1 MSSTLNLARKLRPKT
16 FNDVIGQEIAI
27 SMLRNSLY
35 KNHFFPVYL
44 FAGQKGCGKT
54 STARILAA
62 AINCQALS
70 AFQKKPSLQLPC
82 LTCASCRHMA
92 TGNHPDFIEIDAAS
106 HTGVDDVRMILE
118 SCNFMPLLGTKK
130 IYLIDEAHM
139 LSKAAFNAFLKILEE
154 PPTHAVFMMATTEMI
169 KIPDTVRSRAFQLHF
184 SAIQNKPLADY
195 LATVCQA
202 ENISFEPDALAL
214 IIHETEGSA
223 RDALNLLEQIRFAHD
238 GITANTVRSVLGIIS
253 PQRMAELFALMVEKN
268 AQALLQELSTTVTTA
283 LNPAR
288 IWQLL
293 LQLIR
298 SLIWH
303 SYGVTPPQEALI
315 LPAEI
320 TARIMQATTTKELQA
335 ILNHLWH
342 QEELFLQTPYKNAFL
357 EKIFLD
363 ICQVVTAP
371 IQKPQSTPPASRPAA
386 TPHKIPAPPVPAAQS
401 AFASTELRPTS
412 QPQAIAT
419 MPSGTNGNWRSV
431 CAEIATLGDPILL
444 SIFNQGSIASTDTT
458 SGVLTL
464 AVPHVSSFFI
474 EKINDSHIGWKP
486 IIQKHFECTSIKLVT
501 APKEPAPIPRQQSA
515 AVANLT
521 PPPPAPAAPPKPI
534 TIPTARP
541 AQTTT
546 PQPFQKQ
553 GYQAKPKQ
561 ITLPTSVIRGTAL
574 VLNDDNKSQWPYTS
588 LLFGVFSGKL
598 EIITPE
604 PTQYIDSESYP
615 HE

>member
-16 FNDVIGQEIAI
+16 FNDVIGQDIAI

-35 KNHFFPVYL
+35 KNHFFPIYL

-54 STARILAA
+54 SSARILAA
-62 AINCQALS
+62 ALNCTAL
-70 AFQKKPSLQLPC
+70 ATFQKNPAQQLPC
-82 LTCASCRHMA
+82 LSCPSCIHMTA
-92 TGNHPDFIEIDAAS
+92 GNHPDFIEIDAAS

-118 SCNFMPLLGTKK
+118 SCNFMPLLGIKK

-154 PPTHAVFMMATTEMI
+154 PPAHAVFMMATTEI
-169 KIPDTVRSRAFQLHF
+169 LKIPDTVRSRAFQLHF
-184 SAIQNKPLADY
+184 TAISNKPLTEY
-195 LATVCQA
+195 LATICTA
-202 ENISFEPDALAL
+202 EGLLFESTALSL
-214 IIHETEGSA
+214 IVHETEGSA

-238 GITANTVRSVLGIIS
+238 GITADTVRTVLGIVS

-268 AQALLQELSTTVTTA
+268 APALLQELTSTTTN

-303 SYGVTPPQEALI
+303 SYGVNPPTEAVT
-315 LPAEI
+315 LPTEI
-320 TARIMQATTTKELQA
+320 TARIMQATNTKELQA

-363 ICQVVTAP
+363 ICQGINV
-371 IQKPQSTPPASRPAA
+371 STPTPTPAIRPTA
-386 TPHKIPAPPVPAAQS
+386 TPHKTTTVAAPQLSPAIQQPAPAITPIVTGPASQ
-401 AFASTELRPTS
+401 PTS
-412 QPQAIAT
+412 
-419 MPSGTNGNWRSV
+419 PSGTNGNWRSV

-444 SIFNQGSIASTDTT
+444 SIFNQGAIASTDTT
-458 SGVLTL
+458 SSVLTL
-464 AVPHVSSFFI
+464 IVPHVSSFFI
-474 EKINDSHIGWKP
+474 EKINDSHAGWKP
-486 IIQKHFECTSIKLVT
+486 IIQKHFECTSIKLIA

-534 TIPTARP
+534 TIPAARP
-541 AQTTT
+541 APATAS
-546 PQPFQKQ
+546 QPFQKQ

-574 VLNDDNKSQWPYTS
+574 VLNDDNKSQWPYTA
-588 LLFGVFSGKL
+588 LLLGVFSGKL

-604 PTQYIDSESYP
+604 STHAINSESYP